1 MSVKKELKILLFL
14 FLSILAVSCKPH
26 RKTYGSVEAKN
37 VLYTDHTE
45 DFPVVFNNTV
55 INKKDIDKLIGYHR
69 KLYRNYLV
77 CPHQVYYDKSKNKA
91 WLVTHN
97 KRRTDYVLYEISDE
111 TYFPETR
118 IVKSFDQKVLIP
130 FITNDNAL
138 ILLLKDKKRLFQNLY
153 TDMVED
159 GVEFGKWNFSE
170 KYFIKNNALTNRFT
184 GETKDVSR
192 LEDFFYKSWH
202 VLISDDG
209 NFLVFE
215 LDTFLGC
222 KIMIYDLSKDELINP
237 GITVKNFGLM
247 GLFEM
252 SDKYCITNDGL
263 YFSDEK
269 ETLLFFWARGG
280 PRKWYF
286 YDFKDRKIKDVV
298 FKFDSDYIRLN
309 PETLWGK
316 N

>member
-77 CPHQVYYDKSKNKA
+77 CHHQVYYDKSKNKA

-118 IVKSFDQKVLIP
+118 IVKSFNKES
-130 FITNDNAL
+130 FINFVND
-138 ILLLKDKKRLFQNLY
+138 
-153 TDMVED
+153 
-159 GVEFGKWNFSE
+159 
-170 KYFIKNNALTNRFT
+170 
-184 GETKDVSR
+184 
-192 LEDFFYKSWH
+192 DFCII
-202 VLISDDG
+202 VSDDG
-209 NFLVFE
+209 CQIKNIYTNEIIEISSIYEEMENVSFFGNFVIVGDILVNRFNE
-215 LDTFLGC
+215 I
-222 KIMIYDLSKDELINP
+222 KKDISNLCRMLI
-237 GITVKNFGLM
+237 V
-247 GLFEM
+247 
-252 SDKYCITNDGL
+252 
-263 YFSDEK
+263 
-269 ETLLFFWARGG
+269 
-280 PRKWYF
+280 
-286 YDFKDRKIKDVV
+286 
-298 FKFDSDYIRLN
+298 
-309 PETLWGK
+309 
-316 N
+316 

>member
-1 MSVKKELKILLFL
+1 LKILLFL

-77 CPHQVYYDKSKNKA
+77 CPHQVYCDKAKNKA
-91 WLVTHN
+91 WIAAYN
-97 KRRTDYVLYEISDE
+97 MRKTDYVFYEISDE
-111 TYFPETR
+111 ADFPETR

-170 KYFIKNNALTNRFT
+170 KYFIKNNVLTNRFT

-222 KIMIYDLSKDELINP
+222 KMMIYDLSKDELINP
-237 GITVKNFGLM
+237 GITVKYFINGDK
-247 GLFEM
+247 FEI
-252 SDKYCITNDGL
+252 SDKYCITNEGL

-269 ETLLFFWARGG
+269 EFGILFLNRSSE
-280 PRKWYF
+280 RKWYF
-286 YDFKDRKIKDVV
+286 YDFKDRSIKDVV

>member
-1 MSVKKELKILLFL
+1 LKILLFL

-118 IVKSFDQKVLIP
+118 IVKSFNKEV
-130 FITNDNAL
+130 FILFIVNDDAFTL
-138 ILLLKDKKRLFQNLY
+138 FMEDEKGSFQNLY
-153 TDMVED
+153 TGVVED
-159 GVEFGKWNFSE
+159 NILSGEWYVSE
-170 KYFIKNNALTNRFT
+170 KYFIKDNVLTNSFT

-237 GITVKNFGLM
+237 GITVKNFGLR